1 MYWQASKRN
10 YGNQTAFLDL
20 LFNCLLGF
28 VFLFVT
34 SFLQINVKAE
44 QAGVV
49 LKAEYIV
56 TLTWDDKSSDDVDM
70 WLEDPVGNIVFFK
83 SQEAG
88 LMHLDRDDVGHR
100 KDFISLRSGQVIDV
114 ESNFEV
120 LSIRGFIPG
129 EWTLNLHMF
138 AKRDT
143 APVRAVIK
151 MEKINPRVET
161 IFVKEFTMSE
171 EWQEITVARFTMG
184 YGGDIM
190 SIIYDPP
197 LKKLIKWQSAR
208 DYRREN

>member
-1 MYWQASKRN
+1 
-10 YGNQTAFLDL
+10 
-20 LFNCLLGF
+20 LLGF